1 MSNEDIRKRLSVVAA
16 VFTLD
21 RHVRNDIRGVG
32 EAGVIVQ
39 SERTGQDRVVS
50 YDQLRRAEHETKNGS
65 VVRTLARVVGLY

>member
-1 MSNEDIRKRLSVVAA
+1 L
-16 VFTLD
+16 
-21 RHVRNDIRGVG
+21 
-32 EAGVIVQ
+32 IVQ